1 MLQDKAPWLS
11 YVAVV
16 SVIGVVVG
24 FAIGPGAIPWL
35 MVGEIFPS
43 KAISSATSLCVGANW
58 LFNFV
63 VGISFESIQV
73 RDYSAHFVGLRGRG
87 GPVLPS

>member
-1 MLQDKAPWLS
+1 LLQARAPWLS

-16 SVIGVVVG
+16 SVVGVVVG
-24 FAIGPGAIPWL
+24 FAIGPGAIPWV

-43 KAISSATSLCVGANW
+43 TAISSATSLCVGANW
-58 LFNFV
+58 LFNFA

-73 RDYSAHFVGLRGRG
+73 SESRRLTLLA
-87 GPVLPS
+87 VLFLL